1 MGFFCCINSYIA
13 TALTILKVLGFFKL
27 LELLYRLVK
36 TFLRQKRTTEHLT
49 ERYGKNSWAVVTGGS
64 DGIGLAIC
72 LELAR
77 RDFNIVIISKN
88 LKKMQAAQ
96 MAIWGVSVRCKVII
110 IEFDFTGTIDHAV
123 EWYQLA
129 IIDRIKDLDISILI
143 NNVGYM

>member
-1 MGFFCCINSYIA
+1 M
-13 TALTILKVLGFFKL
+13 
-27 LELLYRLVK
+27 
-36 TFLRQKRTTEHLT
+36 
-49 ERYGKNSWAVVTGGS
+49 VTGGS